1 MKHILSNINNHL
13 PLYGGSR
20 GVFILLLLCLAT
32 FTSCSDDEWANGDP
46 EMENIYYI
54 GFQDW
59 GTFKNDVKYDAPQGT
74 TVAIPMQF
82 YCEFIRNYDVVT
94 YYYVTSSL
102 TLGTDY
108 QVVDE
113 AGKTLQPDATGAYTI
128 TWPQA
133 KKGVKNVYIK
143 ALNGKKGAVTVQ
155 TFDSNSPVKLS
166 NQDIES
172 TVQHRESQYEVR
184 VFTQNYKVT
193 VNIK

>member
-1 MKHILSNINNHL
+1 MKHILSNINNLL

-113 AGKTLQPDATGAYTI
+113 AGKTLQPDTTGAYTI

-155 TFDSNSPVKLS
+155 TFDPNSPIKLS

-172 TVQHRESQYEVR
+172 TVQ
-184 VFTQNYKVT
+184 
-193 VNIK
+193 